1 MHEELLRVEGV
12 VKKFPGVVALDHVSF
27 ELRRGEVHALV
38 GENGAGKSTLMKIL
52 SGAYQPDEGV
62 IYYKGKPVVLRNP
75 HEAQKL
81 GISIVYQEL
90 NLMPHLT
97 VAQNIFIGRE
107 PLRFGYIDDRKM
119 YRDAKEILTRLHVD
133 VDPSLPVYLL
143 PLSKRQMIEIAKA
156 LSFRSEVLIMDE
168 PTSALTES
176 EVEELFKVIRRLRDQ
191 GVGIIYI
198 SHRLEELKHIADRV
212 TVLRDGKHVGT
223 YNYSEITLEELVS
236 KMVGRT
242 MENKFPPRTSTP
254 TDRKILEVRN
264 ITRKGVL
271 HGISFDLYEGE
282 ILGIAGLVGAG
293 RTELARAIFGADP
306 KDAGEVYLYG
316 KKLEIR
322 SPIDAIRAGIGYL
335 PEDRKISGLAV
346 EMLLS
351 ENVTMANTEG
361 VANRAGVISPLRER
375 QVAEHFVK
383 ELSIRTPSVYQLV
396 KNLSGGN
403 QQKVVVAKWLFRN
416 ARVLIFDEPTRGID
430 VGAKYAIHAL
440 IDKLARDGIGII
452 MISSE
457 LPEILGM
464 TDRVLVLHEGHLAG
478 VLKTKETN
486 EEEIL
491 RYAAGLVSKS

>member
-1 MHEELLRVEGV
+1 MHEELLRVENV
-12 VKKFPGVVALDHVSF
+12 VKRFPGVVALDHVSF

-119 YRDAKEILTRLHVD
+119 CRDAKEILARLHVD

-156 LSFRSEVLIMDE
+156 LSFQSEVLIMDE

-176 EVEELFKVIRRLRDQ
+176 EVEELFKVIRHLRDQ

-198 SHRLEELKHIADRV
+198 SHRLEELRHIADRV

-242 MENKFPPRTSTP
+242 MENKFPPRTSVP

-271 HGISFDLYEGE
+271 YDISFDLYEGE

-306 KDAGEVYLYG
+306 KDRGEVYLYG

-335 PEDRKISGLAV
+335 PEDRKLSGLAV

-361 VANRAGVISPLRER
+361 VANRVGVISPLRER
-375 QVAEHFVK
+375 QVAEYFVR
-383 ELSIRTPSVYQLV
+383 ELSIRTPSVYQVV

-416 ARVLIFDEPTRGID
+416 AKVLIFDEPTRGID

-464 TDRVLVLHEGHLAG
+464 TDRVLVLHEGRLAG
-478 VLKTKETN
+478 VLRTKETN

>member
-1 MHEELLRVEGV
+1 MHEELLRVENV
-12 VKKFPGVVALDHVSF
+12 VKKFPGVLALDHVSF
-27 ELRRGEVHALV
+27 ELRRGEIHALV

-52 SGAYQPDEGV
+52 SGVYQPDEGV
-62 IYYKGKPVVLRNP
+62 IHYKGRPIVLRNP

-81 GISIVYQEL
+81 GISIVYQEP

-119 YRDAKEILTRLHVD
+119 YRDAKEILARLHVD

-156 LSFRSEVLIMDE
+156 LSFQSEVLIMDE

-176 EVEELFKVIRRLRDQ
+176 EVEELFKVIRHLRDQ

-212 TVLRDGKHVGT
+212 TVLRDGKYVGT

-242 MENKFPPRTSTP
+242 MENKFPPRTSAP

-271 HGISFDLYEGE
+271 HDISFDLYEGE

-306 KDAGEVYLYG
+306 KDGGEIYLYG

-335 PEDRKISGLAV
+335 PEDRKISGLVV

-375 QVAEHFVK
+375 QVAEYFVK
-383 ELSIRTPSVYQLV
+383 ELSIRTPSVYQVV

-416 ARVLIFDEPTRGID
+416 AKVLIFDEPTRGID

-464 TDRVLVLHEGHLAG
+464 TDRVLVLHEGRLAG
-478 VLKTKETN
+478 VLRTKETN